1 MNKEIIKRVLV
12 DYKEQVPRFVIN
24 KRDFNLSDF
33 DNYVLVG
40 VRRAGK
46 SFLLYRRMQELLD
59 QGVTPDEMLYVN
71 FEDERLIGFTSQDF
85 NLLLEVHMELFNK
98 RPILFLDEI
107 QNIEGWEN
115 FARRLADSKYKVY
128 ITGSNA
134 KMLSRD
140 IQSTLGG
147 RYITV
152 EVYPY
157 SFKEFLHANN
167 IEYSKS
173 ALASTYGKAEILSK
187 FDDYFQF
194 GGFLES
200 AKLSSKRNCLTSIY
214 QKIFLGDIALR
225 YSVDNTFALR
235 IMFKKIAESVK
246 QPISYNRLRN
256 IVSSTG
262 AKIGTTTVINYMDY
276 AIDAWLVI
284 PVYNIANKLVEKET
298 KPKYYFIDNGILNLF
313 LVDGNTSL
321 LENLVAI
328 NLLRKYG
335 RNDAVFF
342 YNKNV
347 EVDFYLPETETAIQ
361 VCYNL
366 DNHPDTLDREV
377 TALLKITNVLSCKE
391 LIIITRS
398 TNRVLEI
405 EGKTIYI
412 TPVWKWMLNF

>member
-1 MNKEIIKRVLV
+1 
-12 DYKEQVPRFVIN
+12 
-24 KRDFNLSDF
+24 
-33 DNYVLVG
+33 
-40 VRRAGK
+40 
-46 SFLLYRRMQELLD
+46 
-59 QGVTPDEMLYVN
+59 
-71 FEDERLIGFTSQDF
+71 
-85 NLLLEVHMELFNK
+85 
-98 RPILFLDEI
+98 
-107 QNIEGWEN
+107 
-115 FARRLADSKYKVY
+115 
-128 ITGSNA
+128 
-134 KMLSRD
+134 
-140 IQSTLGG
+140 QSTLGG

-173 ALASTYGKAEILSK
+173 ALAFTYGKAEFLRK

-347 EVDFYLPETETAIQ
+347 EVDFYLPET
-361 VCYNL
+361 
-366 DNHPDTLDREV
+366 
-377 TALLKITNVLSCKE
+377 
-391 LIIITRS
+391 
-398 TNRVLEI
+398 
-405 EGKTIYI
+405 
-412 TPVWKWMLNF
+412 